1 MSTFW
6 LNKNQRQWLIDEY
19 IEQLKEFDQCD
30 DEAAERESLQCLSN
44 PTLIEIC
51 VDFMPLIMS
60 LMPKNL

>member
-19 IEQLKEFDQCD
+19 IDQLKEFDQCD
-30 DEAAERESLQCLSN
+30 DEAAERESLKCLPN